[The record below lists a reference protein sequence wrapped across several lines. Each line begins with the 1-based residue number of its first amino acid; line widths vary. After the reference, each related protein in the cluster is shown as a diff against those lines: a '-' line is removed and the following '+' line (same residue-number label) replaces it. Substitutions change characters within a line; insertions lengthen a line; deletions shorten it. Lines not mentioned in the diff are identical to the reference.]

1 MIRLNNINIVMAIYD
16 STTVNTS
23 KRSTRQFKDIDLD
36 FGRNIVTNDVNKL
49 TDVEAVKRSVRNLVL
64 TNHYERPFHP
74 ELGCGIR
81 QLLFE
86 NLTPMVAIQLERK
99 VQEVLENFEPRAQIN
114 NILARPDLDRNAYE
128 ISVEFYVVN
137 AETELVDLSI
147 MLERL
152 R

>member
-1 MIRLNNINIVMAIYD
+1 MIRLNNINIVIAIYD

-128 ISVEFYVVN
+128 LTINFYVIG
-137 AETELVDLSI
+137 ATEPVTVSTF
-147 MLERL
+147 LERL

>member
-1 MIRLNNINIVMAIYD
+1 MAIYD
-16 STTVNTS
+16 STTVNSS

-36 FGRNIVTNDVNKL
+36 FGRNTVTNDVNKL

-81 QLLFE
+81 GLLFE
-86 NLTPMVAIQLERK
+86 NLTPIVAIQLERK
-99 VQEVLENFEPRAQIN
+99 VEEVINNWEPRALIN
-114 NILARPDLDRNAYE
+114 DISARPDMDRNAYE
-128 ISVEFYVVN
+128 LVVNFYVVG
-137 AETELVDLSI
+137 ATEPVTVSTF
-147 MLERL
+147 LERL

>member
-1 MIRLNNINIVMAIYD
+1 MAIYD

-81 QLLFE
+81 GLLFE
-86 NLTPMVAIQLERK
+86 NLTPIVAIQLERK
-99 VQEVLENFEPRAQIN
+99 VEEVINNWEPRALIN
-114 NILARPDLDRNAYE
+114 DISARPDMDRNAYE
-128 ISVEFYVVN
+128 LVVNFYVVG
-137 AETELVDLSI
+137 ATEPVTVSTF
-147 MLERL
+147 LERL

>member
-1 MIRLNNINIVMAIYD
+1 MAIYD
-16 STTVNTS
+16 STTVNSS

-36 FGRNIVTNDVNKL
+36 FGRNTVTNDVNKL

-128 ISVEFYVVN
+128 LTINFYVIG
-137 AETELVDLSI
+137 ATEPVTVSTF
-147 MLERL
+147 LERL

>member
-1 MIRLNNINIVMAIYD
+1 MAIYD
-16 STTVNTS
+16 STTVNSS

-114 NILARPDLDRNAYE
+114 NILARPGLDRNAYE
-128 ISVEFYVVN
+128 LTINFYVIG
-137 AETELVDLSI
+137 ATEPVTISTF
-147 MLERL
+147 LERL

>member
-1 MIRLNNINIVMAIYD
+1 MAIYD
-16 STTVNTS
+16 STTVNSS

-36 FGRNIVTNDVNKL
+36 FGRNTVTNDVNKL

-81 QLLFE
+81 GLLFE
-86 NLTPMVAIQLERK
+86 NITPIVAIQLERK
-99 VQEVLENFEPRAQIN
+99 VEEVINNWEPRALIN
-114 NILARPDLDRNAYE
+114 DISAKPDLDRNAYE
-128 ISVEFYVVN
+128 LVVNFYVVG
-137 AETELVDLSI
+137 ATEPVTVSTF
-147 MLERL
+147 LERL

>member
-1 MIRLNNINIVMAIYD
+1 MANLFD
-16 STTVNTS
+16 STTVNSS

-36 FGRNIVTNDVNKL
+36 FGRNAVTNDVNKL

-81 QLLFE
+81 GLLFE

-128 ISVEFYVVN
+128 LVINFYVIGT
-137 AETELVDLSI
+137 TEPVTVSTF
-147 MLERL
+147 LERL

>member
-36 FGRNIVTNDVNKL
+36 FGRNTVTNDVNKL

-128 ISVEFYVVN
+128 LTINFYVIG
-137 AETELVDLSI
+137 ATEPVTVSTF
-147 MLERL
+147 LERL

>member
-1 MIRLNNINIVMAIYD
+1 MANLFE
-16 STTVNTS
+16 STTVNSS
-23 KRSTRQFKDIDLD
+23 KRATRQFKDIDLD

-128 ISVEFYVVN
+128 LTINFYVIG
-137 AETELVDLSI
+137 ATEPVTVSTF
-147 MLERL
+147 LERL

>member
-16 STTVNTS
+16 STTVNSS

-81 QLLFE
+81 GLLFE
-86 NLTPMVAIQLERK
+86 NLTPIVAIQLERK
-99 VQEVLENFEPRAQIN
+99 VEEVINNWEPRALIN
-114 NILARPDLDRNAYE
+114 DISARPDMDRNAYE
-128 ISVEFYVVN
+128 LVVNFYVVG
-137 AETELVDLSI
+137 ATEPVTVSTF
-147 MLERL
+147 LERL

>member
-1 MIRLNNINIVMAIYD
+1 MAIYD

-36 FGRNIVTNDVNKL
+36 FGRNTVTNDVNKL

-128 ISVEFYVVN
+128 LTINFYVIG
-137 AETELVDLSI
+137 ATEPVTVSTF
-147 MLERL
+147 LERL

>member
-1 MIRLNNINIVMAIYD
+1 MAIYD

-128 ISVEFYVVN
+128 LTINFYVIG
-137 AETELVDLSI
+137 ATEPVTVSTF
-147 MLERL
+147 LERL

>member
-99 VQEVLENFEPRAQIN
+99 VQEVLENFVPRAQIN

-128 ISVEFYVVN
+128 LTINFYVIG
-137 AETELVDLSI
+137 ATEPVTVSTF
-147 MLERL
+147 LERL

>member
-16 STTVNTS
+16 STTVNSS

-36 FGRNIVTNDVNKL
+36 FGRNTVTNDVNKL

-128 ISVEFYVVN
+128 LTINFYVIG
-137 AETELVDLSI
+137 ATEPVTISTF
-147 MLERL
+147 LERL

>member
-16 STTVNTS
+16 STTVNSS

-36 FGRNIVTNDVNKL
+36 FGRNTVTNEVNKL

-128 ISVEFYVVN
+128 LTINFYVIG
-137 AETELVDLSI
+137 ATEPVTVSTF
-147 MLERL
+147 LERL